1 MNPLP
6 FYSTDAV
13 FVGQF
18 ETGLSFLL
26 QWVIATIAAPL
37 SALLVVWII
46 VQGLLVMRG
55 DLDVRRGVTQIVKV
69 VLVYGLVSG
78 ASLYTQFVQEWFLDT
93 LPTWIANLAQLNN
106 DFVPTSIPL
115 KLDEMLALLQAE
127 LEGIAA
133 QVPAGNNIDSSS
145 VQMAKLTL
153 YGTLWTVFALY
164 EATNLVSSVLVAL
177 GPIFIIGYLFD
188 ATKPIAERW
197 VGQLIYYAFLLLL
210 INIVSAIVLQAELV
224 YVTVEL
230 ALITVLTPV
239 AGQINDIWDLDI
251 FLLTGDFLI
260 LSMPAAAAVISG
272 GYGASRGE
280 TSVGSLGGGSPGGG
294 GFGGR
299 LASPVAQQ
307 LSATQRN

>member
-6 FYSTDAV
+6 FFSTDAV
-13 FVGQF
+13 FVANFQV
-18 ETGLSFLL
+18 GLSLLL
-26 QWVIATIAAPL
+26 QWVVTMVTAPL

-69 VLVYGLVSG
+69 VLIYGLVTG
-78 ASLYTQFVQEWFLDT
+78 TSLYTEYVQDWFLDT
-93 LPTWIANLAQLNN
+93 LPTWIANLAVLNG

-115 KLDEMLALLQAE
+115 QLDQLLALVQAE
-127 LEGIAA
+127 LETISALI
-133 QVPAGNNIDSSS
+133 PAGNNVDASS
-145 VQMAKLTL
+145 VQMAKLVL

-177 GPIFIIGYLFD
+177 GPIFVIGYLFD

-197 VGQLIYYAFLLLL
+197 IGQLIYYAFLLLL
-210 INIVSAIVLQAELV
+210 VDIVATIVVKAELQ
-224 YVTVEL
+224 YVTIEL
-230 ALITVLTPV
+230 ALITILTPI

-251 FLLTGDFLI
+251 FLLTGDFLV

-272 GYGASRGE
+272 GYGAGRGE
-280 TSVGSLGGGSPGGG
+280 TSVGSLGGGSSMG
-294 GFGGR
+294 GFAGR
-299 LASPVAQQ
+299 LAAPSAQR
-307 LSATQRN
+307 LSAQERS